1 MITTIEPND
10 PETPISPEEA
20 TTQIRSMRQRT
31 KGFVQLRREE
41 EKSIR
46 RAAAVNPEFRKVAA
60 DAISTS
66 DQLSK
71 AVDATG
77 DTLRAEEEDIQRW
90 ESVLSEVDAFRAGII
105 STIKLRKH
113 NLGRTTLQAYAIAQQ
128 FVRNGHIDLIPH
140 VDAMRRELR
149 TARRRPAATTAA
161 VVTPPPPLPPKS

>member
-1 MITTIEPND
+1 MITTIEPNN
-10 PETPISPEEA
+10 PENPISPEEA
-20 TTQIRSMRQRT
+20 TTQIRSMRLRT

-41 EKSIR
+41 QQSIR
-46 RAAAVNPEFRKVAA
+46 RAASINPEFRKVAA

-71 AVDATG
+71 AVDAT
-77 DTLRAEEEDIQRW
+77 DATLRAEEEDIQRW

-105 STIKLRKH
+105 STIRLRKH

-149 TARRRPAATTAA
+149 TGRRRPATAA
-161 VVTPPPPLPPKS
+161 TVPTPQPPFPPKL